1 MPLGLGLI
9 TGLGHNVAAAGGG
22 GGGGGSSIATIAGAD
37 LLMEVTGTSLT
48 GSNGDDIASWNDESA
63 NNNDL
68 TGSAGAGTKPTL
80 AVAGLNSRNVANFSA
95 GSAQNFLLTSGIK
108 TALAA
113 ISGST
118 GATLVAIRKAAATG
132 SNGPLFAD
140 FGTDALGDA
149 MPFSNDLWYTDALST
164 TRHDAIPIPVNT
176 GWHIMVIRSKN
187 GRWTVDV
194 DGVNYLDAATNTY
207 AFNSGGSPTIGYGG
221 GGAFGGQVAQID
233 IIGRFVSDVDL
244 AAIFASSDKTA
255 WGL

>member
-1 MPLGLGLI
+1 MPLGLGLMM
-9 TGLGHNVAAAGGG
+9 GLGHNVAAAGGG

-48 GSNGDDIASWNDESA
+48 GSNGDDIASWNDES
-63 NNNDL
+63 
-68 TGSAGAGTKPTL
+68 G
-80 AVAGLNSRNVANFSA
+80 RNVANFSA

-118 GATLVAIRKAAATG
+118 GASLVAIRKAAAIG

-207 AFNSGGSPTIGYGG
+207 AFNSGGSPTIGYWG